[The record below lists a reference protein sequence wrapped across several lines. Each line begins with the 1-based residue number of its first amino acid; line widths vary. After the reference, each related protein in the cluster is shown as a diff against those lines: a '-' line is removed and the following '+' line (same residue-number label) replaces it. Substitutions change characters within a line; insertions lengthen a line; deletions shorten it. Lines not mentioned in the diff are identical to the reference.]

1 MSQSLEPTIKQCCVG
16 DPVWIFSYSDGSF
29 FLICESDFKNPSYQ
43 INLQEVINLE
53 SQESF
58 TPGQLFG
65 GSKIGKL

>member
-1 MSQSLEPTIKQCCVG
+1 MSQALAPSIKQCCVG

-29 FLICESDFKNPSYQ
+29 FLICDNDFKNSTYQ
-43 INLQEVINLE
+43 INLIEVINIE

-65 GSKIGKL
+65 GPELGNI